1 MELHK
6 DTLNFPSNDIWQ
18 HIQNVSQKSMSTE
31 SWCLGFIMDTSHTDW
46 LKKKKHMFYTQ
57 LAWEE
62 CKHYDFRPDI
72 FK

>member
-1 MELHK
+1 MKMPLLSKESAFQPVGIACYLK
-6 DTLNFPSNDIWQ
+6 
-18 HIQNVSQKSMSTE
+18 MSTE